1 MGIEIESNN
10 AESGET
16 SVHLWSTILK
26 EVANARIGRIPHGKG
41 IIVLGDN
48 GAGKSTLIS
57 RLSHKTVPPKTPGLE
72 YHYIDI
78 RDEATDGTSAL
89 LSDVILDQTK
99 LNAWVLDGDPLF
111 VPFLKFTLDSKN
123 FTDRVVVIVA
133 DMDRPWNIMEVLEK
147 WSKVLEDYIQSI
159 DIDVEDMREYQDN
172 LIRQFQHYV
181 ETDALHLHSAA
192 TNGSPMTP
200 VRGSSK
206 SSGAMATSTPTQSGA
221 SSSGLHPAT
230 AALLGLGGPKQQ
242 EDSVSDDAIDGDKNA
257 AVNSVALNGK
267 ISKQI
272 RNPSDVLKELPIT
285 PGALTNNLG
294 IPMIVVVNKTDVMD
308 DLEKTRGMT
317 EEQFDII
324 QMHIRRFCLSY
335 GASLIYVSAKNGKNC
350 GLLNNYIQH
359 RVYGF
364 PFTQSAYVIDKDSV
378 FIPTGWDSL
387 KKISLLEQNLT
398 RYKPGDDYSTVVPKP
413 TGQTSVLNDEPHVT
427 SMDDQAS
434 LYHFHLYTV
443 LQRDAVTSGAGDT
456 GNDSSIHDQSSILDG
471 SGTPTSRPSSGSATR
486 GRTSGAGVAGAL
498 SGSSS
503 EKVLASFFNNL
514 LSKGPSARQAPSM
527 PPSSLAGQAAP
538 SEVANGQSEVSN
550 MTAKEMQSELERLA
564 RTSKEALDKS
574 QGNSEKSPATG
585 KS

>member
-1 MGIEIESNN
+1 MGVEIETNN
-10 AESGET
+10 AENGET

-48 GAGKSTLIS
+48 DAGKSTLIS

-78 RDEATDGTSAL
+78 RDEATD
-89 LSDVILDQTK
+89 DQTK
-99 LNAWVLDGDPLF
+99 LNAWVLDGDLLF
-111 VPFLKFTLDSKN
+111 VPFLKFTLDKKSLA
-123 FTDRVVVIVA
+123 DRMVVIVV

-147 WSKVLEDYIQSI
+147 WSNALEDYIQSI
-159 DIDVEDMREYQDN
+159 DIDVEDMREYQEN
-172 LIRQFQHYV
+172 LIRQFRHYV
-181 ETDALHLHSAA
+181 EPDTLHLHSVA
-192 TNGSPMTP
+192 TNSDARTP
-200 VRGSSK
+200 VKGSSK
-206 SSGAMATSTPTQSGA
+206 PPDSLATSTPAQSTVPSA
-221 SSSGLHPAT
+221 GLHPAT
-230 AALLGLGGPKQQ
+230 AALLGLGGAKQH
-242 EDSVSDDAIDGDKNA
+242 EDSVSDDPFDDDKDGGE
-257 AVNSVALNGK
+257 NSPTLNGMTT
-267 ISKQI
+267 KQS

-285 PGALTNNLG
+285 PGALTKNLG
-294 IPMIVVVNKTDVMD
+294 IPLIVVVNKTDVMD

-335 GASLIYVSAKNGKNC
+335 GAALIYVSAKNGKNC
-350 GLLNNYIQH
+350 GLLNNYMQH
-359 RVYGF
+359 RIYGF

-387 KKISLLEQNLT
+387 NKISLLEQNLT

-413 TGQTSVLNDEPHVT
+413 TGQTSVFNDEPQVT
-427 SMDDQAS
+427 SMDDQQFLS
-434 LYHFHLYTV
+434 HLYTV
-443 LQRDAVTSGAGDT
+443 LQRDAVTNGAGDT
-456 GNDSSIHDQSSILDG
+456 GNDSSTHEQSSILDG

-486 GRTSGAGVAGAL
+486 GRTSGAGVPGAL

-514 LSKGPSARQAPSM
+514 LSKGPSARQAPLI

-538 SEVANGQSEVSN
+538 SEVANGQSEVAN

-574 QGNSEKSPATG
+574 QGNSEKSAAIG